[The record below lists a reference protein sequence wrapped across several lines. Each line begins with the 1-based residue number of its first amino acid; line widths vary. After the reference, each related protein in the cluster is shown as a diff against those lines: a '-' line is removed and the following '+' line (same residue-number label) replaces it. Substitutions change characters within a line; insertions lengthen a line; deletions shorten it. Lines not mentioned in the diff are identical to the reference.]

1 MSDIRVFSSDDEG
14 NDYSTMGLVGGLIP
28 ISCTFH
34 EVANGESSIELEH
47 PLDPYGKYTA
57 LERQNILVVPVPVR
71 TTPEI
76 QNGSC
81 VTAVSVYKVKP
92 LNQLSSTAQRTLY
105 KKDTGNGKMRSWSRG
120 IP

>member
-1 MSDIRVFSSDDEG
+1 MSDIRVFGPDDEG
-14 NDYSTMGLVGGLIP
+14 NDYSTMGLVGALIP

-47 PLDPYGKYTA
+47 PIDPYGKYTA

-81 VTAVSVYKVKP
+81 VPTSP
-92 LNQLSSTAQRTLY
+92 
-105 KKDTGNGKMRSWSRG
+105 RG
-120 IP
+120 ARVR